1 MQQTSWVRLDLIIAI
16 TFALA
21 GILLVNLLI
30 SPESI
35 LTVIDISSNGLLLRI
50 ILTGAVIILIALI
63 YSLWHTMANSKLVNS
78 YREMNAQLH
87 RSEKRFH
94 DIFNNSTIG
103 IYRTT
108 PEGHVLLA
116 NPALINMLGYS
127 DFEDLKERNLER
139 AGYEPLYPRE
149 EFKQKMETEKR
160 VIGLE
165 SAWKRQDGSTL
176 FVRESATAICDDNG
190 NIKYYEGTVEDI
202 SDRKKY
208 EKSLV
213 IKNSAIE
220 SSLSAVAIT
229 TLDGRLTYVNS
240 AFLRMWSYDL
250 LSDVIGNPLKAFFKN
265 RPDFAKDLDQL
276 LSDNHLDT
284 EMTALRQDGSSF
296 HVHILAN
303 IVYDENNLPIRLMF
317 SALDIT
323 ESRQVMQE
331 LKNSEERFRR
341 LTEGSPYSISIL
353 QNNKIVFINSSGASM
368 MGTDDPSQLIGL
380 SVFDFSLD
388 GEREQIME
396 RINNIIANKTKYQL
410 SQRRIRR
417 LDGSLIDVEIATT
430 RFDYQGCPALQLVS
444 RDITDQKKLEREREE
459 LIEKLQKALEEVK
472 TLSGFI
478 PICPSCKRVR
488 DDIGSWQELESY
500 LKEHSTAEFTHALCP
515 ECARHLYPDIFTDDS

>member
-1 MQQTSWVRLDLIIAI
+1 MPQISWVRLDLVIAI
-16 TFALA
+16 AFALA
-21 GILLVNLLI
+21 GILLVNFLI
-30 SPESI
+30 SPGHLRSGPDQDNGGLVI
-35 LTVIDISSNGLLLRI
+35 RFFLSGVVLVTVALFYFIQRN
-50 ILTGAVIILIALI
+50 IAN
-63 YSLWHTMANSKLVNS
+63 TKLVKS
-78 YREMNAQLH
+78 YREINYQLYK
-87 RSEKRFH
+87 SEKRFH

-103 IYRTT
+103 IYRTS
-108 PEGHVLLA
+108 PEGRVLLA

-127 DFEDLKERNLER
+127 DFDELKARDLEQ

-176 FVRESATAICDDNG
+176 FVRESAVAICDDNG

-202 SDRKKY
+202 SDRKQY
-208 EKSLV
+208 EKSLM

-220 SSLSAVAIT
+220 SSLSAVAIA
-229 TLDGRLTYVNS
+229 TLDGKLTYVNS
-240 AFLRMWSYDL
+240 AFLRMWNCDQVSA
-250 LSDVIGNPLKAFFKN
+250 VIGNPLKAFFKN
-265 RPDFAKDLDQL
+265 RPDFTKHLDKL
-276 LSDNHLDT
+276 LTDNHLDT
-284 EMTALRQDGSSF
+284 EITALRQDDSTF
-296 HVHILAN
+296 HAHVLAN
-303 IVYDENNLPIRLMF
+303 IVCDDNNLPIRLMF

-323 ESRQVMQE
+323 ESKKLMEE
-331 LKNSEERFRR
+331 LKRSEERFRR

-353 QNNKIVFINSSGASM
+353 QNNRIVFINTSGARM
-368 MGTDDPSQLIGL
+368 IGADDPSQLIGL

-388 GEREQIME
+388 GEREQITE
-396 RINNIIANKTKYQL
+396 RINNIIINKTKYQL
-410 SQRRIRR
+410 SQRKIRR
-417 LDGSLIDVEIATT
+417 LDGRLIDVEIATT

-444 RDITDQKKLEREREE
+444 RDISAQKKLEREREE
-459 LIEKLQKALEEVK
+459 LIERLQKALEEVK

-488 DDIGSWQELESY
+488 DDIGAWQELELY